1 MPSTLCTRIPEHFPA
16 DIIKFTVVGLM
27 MKDGCDMVC
36 IVRYDI
42 HDDILKLQN
51 IPKDTKKMDAQTYKQ
66 MNEHH
71 LVCLLC

>member
-1 MPSTLCTRIPEHFPA
+1 
-16 DIIKFTVVGLM
+16 
-27 MKDGCDMVC
+27 MKDGCDMVG
-36 IVRYDI
+36 IFSDDTIRYDI

-51 IPKDTKKMDAQTYKQ
+51 ISKDMKKIDAQTYKQ